1 MQNEGYQAVKGC
13 RPSSFTFV
21 FQVCGRSHGNGG
33 DAASL
38 PHFCRFA
45 LQNLTKKKYFQFSA
59 NSTFILGRLLAN
71 VSGFVPRPGDVGR
84 AAQYFKPRRSLCF
97 GSSDQLDSTASAA
110 FISGSKVMADGQS
123 LDWLQLLT
131 RMCSASSRPASDT
144 NRSKRVK
151 MFVGFWC

>member
-1 MQNEGYQAVKGC
+1 MQTLLLYLC
-13 RPSSFTFV
+13 FPSV
-21 FQVCGRSHGNGG
+21 WEKPWQRRRCCL
-33 DAASL
+33 AAAFL
-38 PHFCRFA
+38 PLCPTEFD
-45 LQNLTKKKYFQFSA
+45 NKKLFYTLSISA
-59 NSTFILGRLLAN
+59 NSTFILVRLLAN
-71 VSGFVPRPGDVGR
+71 VSVLVPRPGDVGR
-84 AAQYFKPRRSLCF
+84 APRIPAQCFKPRRSLCF

-131 RMCSASSRPASDT
+131 RMCFASPRPASDT